1 MAVDEMTYVTIGP
14 VSAIPP
20 GMGRAYQVGAHRI
33 AVFRTRSGRV
43 FATAQKCPHRGG
55 PLADGMLVGEQVVC
69 PLHAFRF
76 DLQTGQCEQSQVCP
90 VPTYPVDITPDGW
103 IRIGIPARFPSS
115 EDVSPLLTSC

>member
-1 MAVDEMTYVTIGP
+1 MSSGEITYVTVGP

-20 GMGRAYQVGAHRI
+20 GMGRAYHVGPHRI

-43 FATAQKCPHRGG
+43 FATAQRCPHRGG